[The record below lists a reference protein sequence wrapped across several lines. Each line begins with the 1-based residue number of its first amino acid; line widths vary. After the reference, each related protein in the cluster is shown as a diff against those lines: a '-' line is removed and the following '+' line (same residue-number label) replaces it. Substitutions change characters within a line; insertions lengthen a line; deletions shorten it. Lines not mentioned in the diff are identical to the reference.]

1 MTSSNVMIQKRSTFM
16 VKRSSGKRKWS
27 LVTAVAVIAV
37 LIVVLALVI
46 NNELVTKHMYPQDT
60 IHENSNVLVRGVVT
74 SIEENYKSKG
84 FVGYHIFRFYITL
97 NITGIAWINEDT
109 ADSTDFSTENKAI
122 HGSNIVGIG
131 YDNLDNPQ
139 LSIGQTVECKGFYL
153 SITDSP
159 YSFKIMVAPSIS
171 ESYLEPL

>member
-1 MTSSNVMIQKRSTFM
+1 M

-74 SIEENYKSKG
+74 SIEENYKTQG
-84 FVGYHIFRFYITL
+84 MVPWDYHIFRFFITL
-97 NITGIAWINEDT
+97 NITELVWI
-109 ADSTDFSTENKAI
+109 SPKDFVHPSIFSPENKTI
-122 HGSNIVGIG
+122 NGWNVIGIG
-131 YDNLDNPQ
+131 YDNLDKPQ
-139 LSIGQTVECKGFYL
+139 LSKGQIAECKGYYL
-153 SITDSP
+153 PTTDSS
-159 YSFKIMVAPSIS
+159 YSFKITVAPSIS